1 MTFSTTESVSILYN
15 DYVIRDG
22 WLMLGNSHSVIN
34 SVINGGYCFKYNGIL
49 LQEVI
54 NLYEYR
60 LVKEYHSG
68 FLYTHSLDGCL

>member
-1 MTFSTTESVSILYN
+1 
-15 DYVIRDG
+15 
-22 WLMLGNSHSVIN
+22 MLGNSHSVIN

-68 FLYTHSLDGCL
+68 ILDTHSLDGCL